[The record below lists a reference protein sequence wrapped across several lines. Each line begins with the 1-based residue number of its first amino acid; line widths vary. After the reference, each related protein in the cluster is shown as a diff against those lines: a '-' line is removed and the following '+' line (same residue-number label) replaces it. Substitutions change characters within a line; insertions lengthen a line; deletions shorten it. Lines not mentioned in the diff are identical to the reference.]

1 MLRALCLS
9 TMALLFL
16 AGHASADAAPD
27 LGANAALKYW
37 QAFATMPTFTEA
49 EQNDFGEH
57 YLTMPLDAKA
67 RSLVDRAEYSLRMM
81 HRAAAVRPCNWGI
94 GWRQDGA
101 ELRLPQMM
109 AARTL
114 TTLACLRARME
125 ADAGR
130 TSDAVDDLLAA
141 LTMGRQVS
149 LDGSLIGV
157 LVGYN
162 IEIRVYDALGQI
174 LPGLRAN
181 ALKALP
187 ARLAALPP
195 GGRPATAMR
204 AAEENSVN
212 WIGDKVRACKDKQA
226 LLTMLSGIM
235 YVEGKPGEAEA
246 KARALVEECGGDAA
260 GVLKKLEEL
269 RPMYARTAPKLD
281 LPLEQSVKEME
292 QEAQIQP
299 ANPMY
304 KLLFPSLL
312 KCRQAQAQSDVRRAL
327 LLAAID
333 IAGNGP
339 NALKNHPDPI
349 THGLFEMVPFDGGFE
364 LRSPWKHDR
373 PVTLTVGQK
382 K

>member
-1 MLRALCLS
+1 MARALCLS
-9 TMALLFL
+9 TIALLFL
-16 AGHASADAAPD
+16 VSHASADGATD

-49 EQNDFGEH
+49 EQKELGEQ
-57 YLTMPLDAKA
+57 YLTMALVGQA
-67 RSLVDRAEYSLRMM
+67 RSLVSRADYSLRMM

-94 GWRQDGA
+94 GWREDGA
-101 ELRLPQMM
+101 EVRLPQLM
-109 AARTL
+109 AARIL
-114 TTLACLRARME
+114 ASLACLRARMS
-125 ADAGR
+125 ADAGHI
-130 TSDAVDDLLAA
+130 SDAVDDLLAA

-162 IEIRVYDALGQI
+162 IEIRVHDALGQI

-181 ALKALP
+181 ALKALQ

-195 GGRPATAMR
+195 GGKPATAMR
-204 AAEENSVN
+204 QCEENSVN

-226 LLTMLSGIM
+226 LLAMLSGIM
-235 YVEGKPGEAEA
+235 YVEGKPGDAEA

-292 QEAQIQP
+292 RDVQAQP
-299 ANPMY
+299 ANPMF
-304 KLLFPSLL
+304 KLLFPSLV

-327 LLAAID
+327 LVAAID
-333 IAGNGP
+333 IAGTGP

-364 LRSPWKHDR
+364 LRSAWKHDR
-373 PVTLTVGQK
+373 PVMLTVGQK